1 MRLVKIAIAA
11 ALSVITASSA
21 AFAIDSSTSG
31 GVLPLKAVVSAPAG
45 ATGVCAAYAWACAPG
60 NSNKALGAAE
70 MELISQINRKANTRI
85 RPVGDMQQYHVAE
98 KWTLPTARGGD
109 CEDYALYKKKALIEA
124 GISPD
129 RLLLASV
136 LDRQGGSHAVLVLR
150 ADGADLVL
158 DNLRGTIK
166 RWDQTGYTFLR
177 MQDPRNPQRWVAT
190 MAGGIFRGAGS

>member
-1 MRLVKIAIAA
+1 MRLVKLALAA
-11 ALSVITASSA
+11 ALSLMAVSSA
-21 AFAIDSSTSG
+21 ALAIDSSMSG
-31 GVLPLKAVVSAPAG
+31 GPLPIKAVVSAPGGAAG
-45 ATGVCAAYAWACAPG
+45 LCATYGWACAQGTSAKP
-60 NSNKALGAAE
+60 LGAAE
-70 MELISQINRKANTRI
+70 MEMIAKINRQANARI
-85 RPVGDMQQYHVAE
+85 HPVSDMAQYHVAE

-136 LDRQGGSHAVLVLR
+136 LDTHRGSHAVLVLR
-150 ADGADLVL
+150 TDGADLVL
-158 DNLRGTIK
+158 DNMRGTIK

-190 MAGGIFRGAGS
+190 MAGGMLAVAGS